1 MTPPCP
7 PFSAC
12 WCKDHPT
19 HPACRDIGIPVSD
32 WWGEIALITIILLL
46 FYIVY
51 KKKTRNEK
59 V

>member
-1 MTPPCP
+1 MPPCP
-7 PFSAC
+7 PLSAC
-12 WCKDHPT
+12 WCQDHPT